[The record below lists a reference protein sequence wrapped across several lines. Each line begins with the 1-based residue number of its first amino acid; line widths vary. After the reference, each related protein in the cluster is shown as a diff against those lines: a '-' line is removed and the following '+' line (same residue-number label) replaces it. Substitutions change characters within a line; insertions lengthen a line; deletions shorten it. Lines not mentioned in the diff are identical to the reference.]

1 MADRLEPMRNGKV
14 QERPS
19 APPKWQNP
27 ALLLLDAVA
36 LFQDVLGQLRGSLI
50 GSQPMRVGIGLECS
64 GFATREV
71 EGLPGGG
78 WSWHCVSFRVTQ
90 PLLK

>member
-1 MADRLEPMRNGKV
+1 MAGRLEQMRNGKV
-14 QERPS
+14 QRGPS

-36 LFQDVLGQLRGSLI
+36 FVQALLCQLGGSLLRGK
-50 GSQPMRVGIGLECS
+50 PMLCGIGIECS
-64 GFATREV
+64 GFLIRKI
-71 EGLPGGG
+71 EGLPGG
-78 WSWHCVSFRVTQ
+78 WWCWHCFSFRVTQ

>member
-1 MADRLEPMRNGKV
+1 MAGRLEQMRYGKV
-14 QERPS
+14 MRGPS

-36 LFQDVLGQLRGSLI
+36 LVQDLLCQLRGSLLT
-50 GSQPMRVGIGLECS
+50 GKPMLCGVGIECS
-64 GFATREV
+64 GFSFRKV

-78 WSWHCVSFRVTQ
+78 WSWHCFSFRVTQ